1 MCGIAG
7 IVRWDQRPV
16 LEHEIRAMCGAM
28 VHRGPDDEGIYLG
41 DGVAIGMRRLSIID
55 LSNGH
60 QPVSNEDGSVW
71 IVFNGEIYNYQALR
85 RDLIARGHAFRTN
98 SDTETIVH
106 LYEEYGAG
114 CVEHLRGMF
123 GFAIWDTRTR
133 EMLLARDRLGIK
145 PLYYAER
152 SGELLFA
159 SELKP
164 ILQIEGVDRSL
175 NWQAVG
181 HLFTYLATPGD
192 QSIVDGVKKLEPA
205 RVAVAR
211 PGRPLHIQRYWDVA
225 FEPNEKATEGELV
238 EQLRAIL
245 NESVVLHQV
254 SDVPV
259 GAFLSGGI
267 DSSAIVAMMAR
278 PAAGRLKTFSIGFAE
293 ADFDEL
299 QHARNV
305 AKQFGTDHYDMVL
318 RPDAVQIVEDL
329 TWYLDEPFGDTSAIP
344 TYMVSKLAAEHVKVV
359 LSGDGGDEL
368 FAGYDKYV
376 VEGRERAYDRLPG
389 AVKKLAGAVGGLM
402 PHGMKGRRFLRHL
415 GLSGADRYLDA
426 QSLFHSDEMPSLF
439 QQGAFEQIG
448 GPSQLGPY
456 ETAVPVYEP
465 GVGAE
470 LARPRECETGVGAE
484 LARPDWLSAIQYR
497 DLHHYLPLDILTKV
511 DRMTMAHSL
520 EARPPLLDHKLV
532 EFAATIPARFR
543 LNGGTT
549 KYLFKQAMRGVL
561 PDAIIDRQK
570 HGFAVPIARWFRGE
584 LAGFARDVLL
594 SDTCRQRG
602 ILDTRFVERLLTLN
616 ARGRD
621 LDLQLWTALSFE
633 MWCRRFL
640 DGTLTAAAGTGRVKE
655 GPGVS
660 GRSAVADRPASAGR
674 SGRAATRR
682 RWPVAVKGAAT

>member
-71 IVFNGEIYNYQALR
+71 IVFNGEIYNYQDLR
-85 RDLIARGHAFRTN
+85 RDLIARGHTFRTN

-106 LYEEYGAG
+106 LYEEYGAR
-114 CVEHLRGMF
+114 CVDHLRGMF

-152 SGELLFA
+152 DGELLFA

-181 HLFTYLATPGD
+181 HLFTYLGTPGD

-211 PGRPLHIQRYWDVA
+211 AGRPLQIQRYWDVA
-225 FEPNEKATEGELV
+225 FEPNERATEGELV
-238 EQLRAIL
+238 EQLRALL

-293 ADFDEL
+293 AGFDEL

-305 AKQFGTDHYDMVL
+305 AKQFGTDHYDLVL

-389 AVKKLAGAVGGLM
+389 AVKTLAGAVGGLM

-415 GLSGADRYLDA
+415 ALAGTDRYLDA

-439 QQGAFEQIG
+439 QRDAFEQIV
-448 GPSQLGPY
+448 GPSKLGPY
-456 ETAVPVYEP
+456 DS
-465 GVGAE
+465 GVGAD
-470 LARPRECETGVGAE
+470 LGRPAG
-484 LARPDWLSAIQYR
+484 LARPDEWLSAIQYR

-602 ILDTRFVERLLTLN
+602 ILDTRFVERLLRLN
-616 ARGRD
+616 AQGRD

-640 DGTLTAAAGTGRVKE
+640 DAAPVRATESRE
-655 GPGVS
+655 LS
-660 GRSAVADRPASAGR
+660 VA
-674 SGRAATRR
+674 
-682 RWPVAVKGAAT
+682 